1 MRILRLRAHA
11 KINLYLDVLNLRDDG
26 YHEIQTLMQSIAL
39 SDDLQITHHPST
51 IKIHCNHPEL
61 ANSQD
66 NLAFKAAVLLKDQT
80 GIDKGAR
87 IELDKRIP
95 LGAGLAGGSAD
106 AAAVLTGLN
115 KLWDLNLSSA
125 QLQLL
130 GAQLGSD
137 IPFCL
142 QGGTFWAEGR
152 GEKLK
157 EVSQFPEAS
166 VVIAAPRFSL
176 STAKIYGKWDE
187 VGARTKTDQSR
198 LMKSMQAGDLRET
211 CFCLANALE
220 EVVFRSYPLV
230 SELKSKSLEAG
241 ALGSLMSG
249 SGPCVFS
256 IAESPKQAKKIAAAL
271 SGFCSVFITS
281 TVKKGIEII
290 GNQK

>member
-39 SDDLQITHHPST
+39 SDDLQIIPHSST
-51 IKIHCNHPEL
+51 IEIHCDHPEL
-61 ANSQD
+61 ANSED
-66 NLAFKAAVLLKDQT
+66 NLAFKAAELLKDQT
-80 GIDKGAR
+80 GIDKGVR
-87 IELDKRIP
+87 IELNKRIP

-115 KLWDLNLSSA
+115 KLWDLDLSLA

-137 IPFCL
+137 VPFCL

-157 EVSQFPEAS
+157 EVNQFPEAS
-166 VVIAAPRFSL
+166 IVIAAPNFSL

-187 VGARTKTDQSR
+187 IGTRTNIDRSR
-198 LMKSMQAGDLRET
+198 LMKSMQAGDLGEA
-211 CFCLANALE
+211 CSYLANALE
-220 EVVFRSYPLV
+220 EVVFRSYPEV
-230 SELKSKSLEAG
+230 RELKSKSLEAG

-256 IAESPKQAKKIAAAL
+256 ITESPKQAKKIATAL
-271 SGFCSVFITS
+271 SKFCSVFITS
-281 TVKKGIEII
+281 TAKKGIEIV
-290 GNQK
+290 GN